1 MIGLNSYELLIHFTS
16 IFIILITILVFLL
29 TEEKIKGEPQHIK
42 EPTCD
47 QCSVALKKEGKKNVP
62 SIPTFRRGRMGNISI
77 DSNSLRSGY
86 DGPAYAAPVVRKVAV
101 ENAQPKNFKV
111 STLLNCIDVN
121 EIYVYIG
128 SATCILKEEVILV
141 LTWTI

>member
-1 MIGLNSYELLIHFTS
+1 MI
-16 IFIILITILVFLL
+16 IILITILVFLL

-77 DSNSLRSGY
+77 DSKSLRSGY

-121 EIYVYIG
+121 EIYVYNG
-128 SATCILKEEVILV
+128 RAACILKEEVILV

>member
-1 MIGLNSYELLIHFTS
+1 
-16 IFIILITILVFLL
+16 
-29 TEEKIKGEPQHIK
+29 
-42 EPTCD
+42 
-47 QCSVALKKEGKKNVP
+47 
-62 SIPTFRRGRMGNISI
+62 MGNISI
-77 DSNSLRSGY
+77 DSKSLRPGY

-121 EIYVYIG
+121 EIQVYIG

-141 LTWTI
+141 LTWTIKTVASYRHQKSPGARFSKVPRTFRAGKAIRKTTTCLFCKAGLFICCKGNKNKNNCEVSCLETPLF

>member
-1 MIGLNSYELLIHFTS
+1 MI
-16 IFIILITILVFLL
+16 IILITILVFPL

-77 DSNSLRSGY
+77 DSKSLRSGY

-128 SATCILKEEVILV
+128 SAACILKEEVILV